1 MAAGRTG
8 GVPRKE
14 DAMGNFR
21 LTNKVKATILF
32 AVITF
37 LATQFG
43 LDFDK
48 QAETL
53 INALVPVIVGYLWVE
68 DWDNFTPNTKILA
81 AAISAIV
88 VYVTFRFGFDLSK
101 GTENFINVV
110 VPVIVAVVIPQR
122 DSAASSGDGGRVR

>member
-1 MAAGRTG
+1 
-8 GVPRKE
+8 
-14 DAMGNFR
+14 MGSFR

-32 AVITF
+32 AIITF

-48 QAETL
+48 QTETL

-81 AAISAIV
+81 AGISAIV
-88 VYVTFRFGFDLSK
+88 VYVATRFGLDLSK

-110 VPVIVAVVIPQR
+110 VPVIVAVLIPQR
-122 DSAASSGDGGRVR
+122 DSGAPSRDGGRVR

>member
-1 MAAGRTG
+1 
-8 GVPRKE
+8 
-14 DAMGNFR
+14 MGNFR